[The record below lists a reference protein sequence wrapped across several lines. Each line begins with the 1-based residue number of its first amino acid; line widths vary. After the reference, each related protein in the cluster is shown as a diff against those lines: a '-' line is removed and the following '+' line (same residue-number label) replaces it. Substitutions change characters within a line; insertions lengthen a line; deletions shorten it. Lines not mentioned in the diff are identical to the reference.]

1 MGIKERKEKQRDT
14 LRREIMAAARE
25 LFVAHGYD
33 NVSMRKVA
41 EKIEYSPTTIYL
53 YFKDKQDLLINI
65 CEETFAKL
73 HETLAKIENDTSDPL
88 VCLKKGMRTYIDFGL
103 QHPNDY
109 TMVFITPP
117 EQSEATAMD
126 NHQFEGSMG
135 QRAFSHLVNMVVLC
149 IKKGQIKKGD
159 PATISQTIWAGL
171 HGITSL
177 LIGQPGF
184 PFVEREKLI
193 NSVINTLLAG
203 LQRPMA

>member
-1 MGIKERKEKQRDT
+1 MGIKERKEKQKDA

-25 LFVAHGYD
+25 LFVAQGYD

-53 YFKDKQDLLINI
+53 YFKDKQDLLISI

-73 HETLAKIENDTSDPL
+73 HETLAQIETDTREPL
-88 VCLKKGMRTYIDFGL
+88 ACLKKGMRAYIDFGL

-109 TMVFITPP
+109 TMIFITPP
-117 EQSEATAMD
+117 AQNEATATGD
-126 NHQFEGSMG
+126 HQFEGSMG
-135 QRAFSHLVNMVVLC
+135 QRAFLHLVNMVVAC
-149 IKKGQIKKGD
+149 IKAGQLKKGD
-159 PATISQTIWAGL
+159 PDTMSQTIWAGL

-177 LIGQPGF
+177 LIGQQGF

-203 LQRPMA
+203 LQR